1 MKDIHP
7 IIIINR
13 KKINTIDRKIIL
25 LIEKRSDICHI
36 IKDYKIK
43 KNLPIYDKERE
54 QEIIRHLSKSSQLS
68 RKYIASLYDTIF
80 KQTRKNIKRKQK
92 EI

>member
-1 MKDIHP
+1 MKEIHP
-7 IIIINR
+7 IIIKNR
-13 KKINTIDRKIIL
+13 KKINVIDRKIIL
-25 LIEKRSDICHI
+25 LLEKRSDICHI

-43 KNLPIYDKERE
+43 NQQPLYDKERE
-54 QEIIRHLSKSSQLS
+54 QEIIRHLSKGSPLS

-80 KQTRKNIKRKQK
+80 MQTRKNSKRKQK